1 MMILRL
7 ILIICVFIF
16 AYAPASLAEPLPG
29 LDPYSEKLE
38 YQLHRAVLA
47 KGENYQPRTRH
58 LTSEGQAIYTNRLI
72 LEDSPY
78 LIQHAHN
85 PVNWFPWGDEA
96 MTVAIIEN
104 KPIFLSIGYSTCH
117 WCHVMEVESFEDKK
131 IAEFLNQHFIAI
143 KVDRERHPDVDEAY
157 MLAVRLVA
165 GRGGWPMSS
174 FLAPDGKPFYGA
186 TYLPPDIFTE
196 LLKKINDSWNK
207 EPELILNQ
215 AKELSTLVTQIMQH
229 KSDLQSLEEN
239 TIQLSEEY
247 LLGQI
252 NTFTGGFG
260 DAPKFPSEP
269 AFLFLLQIAQRH
281 SNQSLNKDIEN
292 TLELMSQGGIYDQ
305 IGGGFHRYATDDIWL
320 IPHFEK
326 MLYNQAQLAQVYLH
340 AYRMTGK
347 DNYARVARQTLDY
360 ILREMTSNEGGF
372 YSATDADSEGIEGK
386 YFIWRPDEIKEA
398 LTEEDAALAIDLFAI
413 TEEGN
418 FEGHNI
424 LSLPVSLSDYALKQ
438 KLSYQAFTQKVDS
451 IRAQLEIYRSQR
463 IPPLRDDKV
472 LLAMNGM
479 MISTLSLASY
489 VLDAPVYK
497 DAAIR
502 AGHLLW
508 EKLWHDDALFRVYF
522 DGRHSIPAK
531 LDDYAYFIQAL
542 MDLYDIDGNPVWL
555 ERGRGLADLMIK
567 RFRDSADGGFF
578 MSDAENALFANPK
591 SLHDSALPSGNSV
604 AIMALASLALRTGDL
619 SYQDHAN
626 EALQAISPSP
636 GKNIFS
642 SASLTKALDLLIH
655 GEVGKYQY
663 GARGAVKA
671 SAVIKTIKEDKFIE
685 VKLQLANNWHI
696 NAHQPDVSQANVDQP
711 GAKDIIPTSIRID
724 TDYSAALLNKII
736 YPESISKKFSFLET
750 PLQVYE
756 GDIVLRGSLN
766 IDNSA
771 LLNNIVP
778 VIIQFQAC
786 NDQVCLAPEELTLRA
801 SL

>member
-7 ILIICVFIF
+7 IPIICVFIF
-16 AYAPASLAEPLPG
+16 TYAPESLAEPLPG

-38 YQLHRAVLA
+38 HQLRRAVLA
-47 KGENYQPRTRH
+47 KGEDYQPRTRH
-58 LTSEGQAIYTNRLI
+58 LSAEGQAIYTNRLI

-85 PVNWFPWGDEA
+85 PVNWFPWGNEA
-96 MTVAIIEN
+96 MTVAKIEN

-117 WCHVMEVESFEDKK
+117 WCHVMELESFEDKK

-165 GRGGWPMSS
+165 GQGGWPMSS

-215 AKELSTLVTQIMQH
+215 SKELSALVTQIMQQ
-229 KSDLQSLEEN
+229 KSDLKSLEEN
-239 TIQLSEEY
+239 TIQLCEEY
-247 LLGQI
+247 LLAQI

-260 DAPKFPSEP
+260 GAPKFPSEP
-269 AFLFLLQIAQRH
+269 ALLFLLQIAQRH
-281 SNQSLNKDIEN
+281 NNQSLNQDLEN

-326 MLYNQAQLAQVYLH
+326 MLYNQAQLTQVYLH

-360 ILREMTSNEGGF
+360 VLREMTSNEGGF

-386 YFIWRPDEIKEA
+386 YFVWRHDEIKET
-398 LTEEDAALAIDLFAI
+398 LTEEDAAMAIDLFAI

-418 FEGHNI
+418 FEGRNI
-424 LSLPVSLSDYALKQ
+424 LHLPVSLSDYALKHD
-438 KLSYQAFTQKVDS
+438 LSYQAFTQKVDS

-479 MISTLSLASY
+479 LISTLSLASY
-489 VLDAPVYK
+489 VLDDPAYK

-502 AGHLLW
+502 TGHLLW

-555 ERGRGLADLMIK
+555 QHGRTLADLMIK
-567 RFRDSADGGFF
+567 RFRDTAHGGFF
-578 MSDAENALFANPK
+578 MSDAENALFARPK

-626 EALQAISPSP
+626 EALRAISPSP
-636 GKNIFS
+636 GENIFS
-642 SASLTKALDLLIH
+642 SASLSKVLDLLVH

-671 SAVIKTIKEDKFIE
+671 SAEIKTIKGDKFVE
-685 VKLQLANNWHI
+685 VKLQLADNWHI
-696 NAHQPDVSQANVDQP
+696 NAHQSNV
-711 GAKDIIPTSIRID
+711 KDIIPTSIHID
-724 TDYSAALLNKII
+724 ADYSAALLNKTI
-736 YPESISKKFSFLET
+736 YPESISKRFNFLET

-756 GDIVLRGSLN
+756 GDVIVRGSLN
-766 IDNSA
+766 VDDGA
-771 LLNNIVP
+771 RLNNIVP

>member
-38 YQLHRAVLA
+38 HQLHRAVLA

-252 NTFTGGFG
+252 NTFTGGFS

-269 AFLFLLQIAQRH
+269 ALLFLLQMAQRH

-438 KLSYQAFTQKVDS
+438 DLSYQTFTQKVDS

-604 AIMALASLALRTGDL
+604 AIIALASLALRTGDL

-642 SASLTKALDLLIH
+642 SASLTKALDLLVH
-655 GEVGKYQY
+655 GEIGKYQY

-671 SAVIKTIKEDKFIE
+671 SAAIKTIKGDKFVE
-685 VKLQLANNWHI
+685 VKLQLADNWHI
-696 NAHQPDVSQANVDQP
+696 NAHRSNV
-711 GAKDIIPTSIRID
+711 KDIIPTSIHID
-724 TDYSAALLNKII
+724 ADYSAALLNEII
-736 YPESISKKFSFLET
+736 YPDSISKRFSFLET

-766 IDNSA
+766 VDDSA
-771 LLNNIVP
+771 RLNNIVP
-778 VIIQFQAC
+778 LVIQFQAC
-786 NDQVCLAPEELTLRA
+786 NDQVCLAPEKLTLRA

>member
-1 MMILRL
+1 MMIQQL
-7 ILIICVFIF
+7 IPLLCIFIIT
-16 AYAPASLAEPLPG
+16 YAPVSLAEPLPG
-29 LDPYSEKLE
+29 LAPHSEQLE
-38 YQLHRAVLA
+38 HRLNSAVLA
-47 KGENYQPRTRH
+47 KGEGYLPRTRH
-58 LTSEGQAIYTNRLI
+58 LSAAGRAIYTNRLI

-85 PVNWFPWGDEA
+85 PVNWFPWGEEA
-96 MTVAIIEN
+96 MALAKKEN
-104 KPIFLSIGYSTCH
+104 KLIFLSIGYSTCH
-117 WCHVMEVESFEDKK
+117 WCHVMEHESFEDKE

-165 GRGGWPMSS
+165 GPGGWPMTS

-196 LLKKINDSWNK
+196 LLDKINISWNK

-229 KSDLQSLEEN
+229 KSELKSLEEN
-239 TIQLSEEY
+239 TIQLTEEY

-252 NTFTGGFG
+252 NDFSGGFG

-269 AFLFLLQIAQRH
+269 ALLFLLQLAQRH
-281 SNQSLNKDIEN
+281 NNQALNHDIET
-292 TLELMSQGGIYDQ
+292 TLDLMSQGGIYDQ

-340 AYRMTGK
+340 AYRLTGK
-347 DNYARVARQTLDY
+347 DNYARVARQILDY
-360 ILREMTSNEGGF
+360 LLEEMTSNEGGF

-386 YFIWRPDEIKEA
+386 YFIWHPDEIRQV

-413 TEEGN
+413 TEKGN
-418 FEGHNI
+418 FEGRNI
-424 LSLPVSLSDYALKQ
+424 LHLPVSLSDYALKHN
-438 KLSYQAFTQKVDS
+438 LSYQALTQKVDS
-451 IRAQLEIYRSQR
+451 IRDQLEAYRSKR
-463 IPPLRDDKV
+463 IPPLRDDKI

-479 MISTLSLASY
+479 MISALSLASY
-489 VLDAPVYK
+489 VLDDSVYK

-508 EKLWHDDALFRVYF
+508 EKLWHDDILFRVYF
-522 DGRHSIPAK
+522 DGRYTIPAK

-542 MDLYDIDGNPVWL
+542 MDLYDVDGDPVWL
-555 ERGRGLADLMIK
+555 QRGRILADLMIK
-567 RFRDSADGGFF
+567 RFRDTAQGGFF

-591 SLHDSALPSGNSV
+591 SVNDGALPSGNSV
-604 AIMALASLALRTGDL
+604 AIMALANLALRTGDL

-636 GKNIFS
+636 GEQIFS
-642 SASLTKALDLLIH
+642 SASLSRALDLLVH

-671 SAVIKTIKEDKFIE
+671 TAEIKTVKADKFIE
-685 VKLQLANNWHI
+685 VKLQLADNWHI
-696 NAHQPDVSQANVDQP
+696 NANQIREN
-711 GAKDIIPTSIRID
+711 DIIPTSIDID
-724 TDYSAALLNKII
+724 TDYSAALLNKIV
-736 YPESISKKFSFLET
+736 YPESISKRFSFIET

-756 GDIVLRGSLN
+756 GDVILRGSLD
-766 IDNSA
+766 IDDSA
-771 LLNNIVP
+771 RMNNLVP
-778 VIIQFQAC
+778 VIILFQAC

-801 SL
+801 IM

>member
-7 ILIICVFIF
+7 IPIICVFIF
-16 AYAPASLAEPLPG
+16 TYAPESLAEPLPG

-38 YQLHRAVLA
+38 HQLHRAVLA
-47 KGENYQPRTRH
+47 KGEDYQPRTRH
-58 LTSEGQAIYTNRLI
+58 LSAEGQAIYTNRLI

-85 PVNWFPWGDEA
+85 PVNWFPWGNEA
-96 MTVAIIEN
+96 MTVAKIVN

-117 WCHVMEVESFEDKK
+117 WCHVMELESFEDKK

-165 GRGGWPMSS
+165 GQGGWPMSS

-215 AKELSTLVTQIMQH
+215 SKELSALVTQIMQQ
-229 KSDLQSLEEN
+229 KSDLKSLEEN
-239 TIQLSEEY
+239 TIQLCEEY
-247 LLGQI
+247 LLAQI

-260 DAPKFPSEP
+260 GAPKFPSEP
-269 AFLFLLQIAQRH
+269 ALLFLLQIAQRH
-281 SNQSLNKDIEN
+281 NNQSLNQDLES

-326 MLYNQAQLAQVYLH
+326 MLYNQAQLTQVYLH

-360 ILREMTSNEGGF
+360 VLREMTSNEGGF

-386 YFIWRPDEIKEA
+386 YFVWRHDEIKET
-398 LTEEDAALAIDLFAI
+398 LTEEDAAMAIDLFTI

-418 FEGHNI
+418 FEGRNI
-424 LSLPVSLSDYALKQ
+424 LHLPVSLSDYALKHD
-438 KLSYQAFTQKVDS
+438 LSYQAFTQKVDS

-479 MISTLSLASY
+479 LISTLSLASY
-489 VLDAPVYK
+489 VLDDPAYK

-502 AGHLLW
+502 TGHLLW

-555 ERGRGLADLMIK
+555 QHGRTLADLMIK
-567 RFRDSADGGFF
+567 RFRDTAHGGFF
-578 MSDAENALFANPK
+578 MSDAENALFARPK

-626 EALQAISPSP
+626 EALRAISPSP
-636 GKNIFS
+636 GENIFS
-642 SASLTKALDLLIH
+642 SASLSKALDLLVH

-671 SAVIKTIKEDKFIE
+671 SAEIKTIKGDKFVE
-685 VKLQLANNWHI
+685 VKLQLADNWHI
-696 NAHQPDVSQANVDQP
+696 NAHQSNV
-711 GAKDIIPTSIRID
+711 KDIIPTSIHID
-724 TDYSAALLNKII
+724 ADYSAALLNKTI
-736 YPESISKKFSFLET
+736 YPESISKRFNFLET

-756 GDIVLRGSLN
+756 GDVIVRGSLN
-766 IDNSA
+766 VDDGA
-771 LLNNIVP
+771 RLNNIVP

>member
-7 ILIICVFIF
+7 IPIICVFIF
-16 AYAPASLAEPLPG
+16 TYAPESLAEPLPG

-38 YQLHRAVLA
+38 HQLHRAVLA
-47 KGENYQPRTRH
+47 KGEDYQPRTRH
-58 LTSEGQAIYTNRLI
+58 LSAEGQAIYTNRLI

-85 PVNWFPWGDEA
+85 PVNWFPWGNEA
-96 MTVAIIEN
+96 MTVAKIEN

-117 WCHVMEVESFEDKK
+117 WCHVMELESFEDKK

-165 GRGGWPMSS
+165 GQGGWPMSS

-215 AKELSTLVTQIMQH
+215 SKELSALVTQIMQQ
-229 KSDLQSLEEN
+229 KSDLKSLEEN
-239 TIQLSEEY
+239 TIQLCEEY
-247 LLGQI
+247 LLAQI

-260 DAPKFPSEP
+260 GAPKFPSEP
-269 AFLFLLQIAQRH
+269 ALLFLLQIAQRQN
-281 SNQSLNKDIEN
+281 NQSLNQDLEN

-326 MLYNQAQLAQVYLH
+326 MLYNQAQLTQVYLH

-360 ILREMTSNEGGF
+360 VLREMTSNEGGF

-386 YFIWRPDEIKEA
+386 YFVWRHDEIKET
-398 LTEEDAALAIDLFAI
+398 LTEEDAAMAIDLFAI

-418 FEGHNI
+418 FEGRNI
-424 LSLPVSLSDYALKQ
+424 LHLPVSLSDYALKHD
-438 KLSYQAFTQKVDS
+438 LSYQAFTQKVDS

-479 MISTLSLASY
+479 LISTLSLASY
-489 VLDAPVYK
+489 VLDDPAYK

-502 AGHLLW
+502 TGHLLW

-555 ERGRGLADLMIK
+555 QHGRTLADLMIK
-567 RFRDSADGGFF
+567 RFRDTAHGGFF
-578 MSDAENALFANPK
+578 MSDAENALFARPK

-604 AIMALASLALRTGDL
+604 AIMALANLALRTGDL

-626 EALQAISPSP
+626 EALRAISPSP
-636 GKNIFS
+636 GENIFS
-642 SASLTKALDLLIH
+642 SASLSKALDLLVH

-671 SAVIKTIKEDKFIE
+671 SAEIKTIKGDKFVE
-685 VKLQLANNWHI
+685 VKLQLADNWHI
-696 NAHQPDVSQANVDQP
+696 NAHQSNV
-711 GAKDIIPTSIRID
+711 KDIIPTSIHID
-724 TDYSAALLNKII
+724 ADYSAALLNKTI
-736 YPESISKKFSFLET
+736 YPESISKRFNFLET

-756 GDIVLRGSLN
+756 GDVIVRGSLN
-766 IDNSA
+766 VDDGA
-771 LLNNIVP
+771 RLNNIVP

>member
-1 MMILRL
+1 MILRL
-7 ILIICVFIF
+7 IPIICVFIF
-16 AYAPASLAEPLPG
+16 AYASPSLAEPLPG
-29 LDPYSEKLE
+29 LGPHSEKLE
-38 YQLHRAVLA
+38 HQLNRAMLTR
-47 KGENYQPRTRH
+47 GEDYQPRTRH
-58 LTSEGQAIYTNRLI
+58 LSANGQAIYTNRLI

-85 PVNWFPWGDEA
+85 PVNWFPWGEEA
-96 MTVAIIEN
+96 MTVAKKEN

-117 WCHVMEVESFEDKK
+117 WCHVMEHESFEDKK

-196 LLKKINDSWNK
+196 LLEKINATWIE

-215 AKELSTLVTQIMQH
+215 SKELSALVTQIMQQQ
-229 KSDLQSLEEN
+229 SDLKSLEEN

-247 LLGQI
+247 LLAQI
-252 NTFTGGFG
+252 NAFTGGFG

-269 AFLFLLQIAQRH
+269 ALLFLLQIAQRH
-281 SNQSLNKDIEN
+281 NNQALNQDLEN
-292 TLELMSQGGIYDQ
+292 TLDLMSQGGIYDQ
-305 IGGGFHRYATDDIWL
+305 IGGGFHRYATDNIWL

-326 MLYNQAQLAQVYLH
+326 MLYNQAQLAQVYLL
-340 AYRMTGK
+340 AYRLTGK
-347 DNYARVARQTLDY
+347 DNFARVARQTLDY
-360 ILREMTSNEGGF
+360 VLREMTSNEGGF

-386 YFIWRPDEIKEA
+386 YFVWRANEIKET
-398 LTEEDAALAIDLFAI
+398 LTEDDAALAIDLFAI
-413 TEEGN
+413 TEKGN
-418 FEGHNI
+418 FEGRNI
-424 LSLPVSLSDYALKQ
+424 LHLPVSLNNYALQ
-438 KLSYQAFTQKVDS
+438 QDLSYPAFTKKVDS
-451 IRAQLEIYRSQR
+451 IRAQLGAYRSQR
-463 IPPLRDDKV
+463 IPPLRDDKI

-489 VLDAPVYK
+489 VLDDPAYK
-497 DAAIR
+497 NAAIR
-502 AGHLLW
+502 AGQLMW
-508 EKLWHDDALFRVYF
+508 EKLWRDDALFRVYF

-555 ERGRGLADLMIK
+555 QRGRTLADLMIK
-567 RFRDSADGGFF
+567 RFHDSAHGGFF
-578 MSDAENALFANPK
+578 MSDTENALFANPK
-591 SLHDSALPSGNSV
+591 SLNDSALPSGNSV
-604 AIMALASLALRTGDL
+604 AIMALTNLALRTGDL

-636 GKNIFS
+636 GENIFS
-642 SASLTKALDLLIH
+642 SASLSRALDLLVR
-655 GEVGKYQY
+655 GDVGKYQY

-671 SAVIKTIKEDKFIE
+671 SAEIKTINKDKFIE
-685 VKLQLANNWHI
+685 VKLQLADNWHI
-696 NAHQPDVSQANVDQP
+696 NAHQSRT
-711 GAKDIIPTSIRID
+711 KDIIPTSINIE
-724 TDYSAALLNKII
+724 TDYSVAQLNEVI
-736 YPESISKKFSFLET
+736 YPDSISKKFSFLET

-756 GDIVLRGSLN
+756 GNIIMRGSLN

-771 LLNNIVP
+771 RLNNIVP

-786 NDQVCLAPEELTLRA
+786 NDQLCLAPEELTLRA

>member
-7 ILIICVFIF
+7 IPIICVFIF
-16 AYAPASLAEPLPG
+16 VYAPVSLAGPLPG
-29 LDPYSEKLE
+29 LDPHSEKLE
-38 YQLHRAVLA
+38 YQLNSAMLA
-47 KGENYQPRTRH
+47 KGDDYLPRTRH
-58 LTSEGQAIYTNRLI
+58 LSAAGQAIYTNRLI

-85 PVNWFPWGDEA
+85 PVNWFPWGEEA
-96 MTVAIIEN
+96 MTVAKKEN

-117 WCHVMEVESFEDKK
+117 WCHVMEHESFEDKK

-196 LLKKINDSWNK
+196 LLEKINTTWIE

-215 AKELSTLVTQIMQH
+215 SNELSALVTQIMQH
-229 KSDLQSLEEN
+229 KSDLKSLEED

-247 LLGQI
+247 LLAQI
-252 NTFTGGFG
+252 NAFTGGFG

-269 AFLFLLQIAQRH
+269 ALLFLLQIAQRH
-281 SNQSLNKDIEN
+281 SNKSLNQGIEN

-340 AYRMTGK
+340 AYRLTGN
-347 DNYARVARQTLDY
+347 DNFARVARQTLDY
-360 ILREMTSNEGGF
+360 VLREMTSNEGGF

-386 YFIWRPDEIKEA
+386 YFVWRPDEIKET

-418 FEGHNI
+418 FEGRNI
-424 LSLPVSLSDYALKQ
+424 LHLPVSLSDYALKHE
-438 KLSYQAFTQKVDS
+438 LSYPAFTQKVDS
-451 IRAQLEIYRSQR
+451 IRAQLKVYRGQR

-479 MISTLSLASY
+479 MVSTLALASY
-489 VLDAPVYK
+489 VLDDPAYK

-508 EKLWHDDALFRVYF
+508 EKLWRDDALFRVYF

-542 MDLYDIDGNPVWL
+542 MDLYDIDDNPVWL
-555 ERGRGLADLMIK
+555 QRGRTLADLLIE
-567 RFRDSADGGFF
+567 RFRDTAHGGFF
-578 MSDAENALFANPK
+578 MSDAKNALFANPK
-591 SLHDSALPSGNSV
+591 SLNDSALPSGNSV
-604 AIMALASLALRTGDL
+604 AIMALTSLALRTGDL

-642 SASLTKALDLLIH
+642 SASLSRALDLLVR

-671 SAVIKTIKEDKFIE
+671 SAAIKTIKEDKYIE
-685 VKLQLANNWHI
+685 IKLQLADNWHI
-696 NAHQPDVSQANVDQP
+696 NAHQSRV
-711 GAKDIIPTSIRID
+711 KDIVPTSIHID
-724 TDYSAALLNKII
+724 ADYSAALLNKII
-736 YPESISKKFSFLET
+736 YPESITKRFSFLET
-750 PLQVYE
+750 PLHVYE
-756 GDIVLRGSLN
+756 GNVIVRGSLN
-766 IDNSA
+766 VDDNA
-771 LLNNIVP
+771 RLNNIVP

-801 SL
+801 SM

>member
-7 ILIICVFIF
+7 IPIICVFIF
-16 AYAPASLAEPLPG
+16 TYAPESLAEPLPG

-38 YQLHRAVLA
+38 HQLHRAVLA
-47 KGENYQPRTRH
+47 KGEDYQPRTRH
-58 LTSEGQAIYTNRLI
+58 LSAEGQAIYTNRLI

-85 PVNWFPWGDEA
+85 PVNWFPWGNEA
-96 MTVAIIEN
+96 MTVAKIEN

-117 WCHVMEVESFEDKK
+117 WCHVMELESFEDKK

-165 GRGGWPMSS
+165 GQGGWPMSS

-215 AKELSTLVTQIMQH
+215 SKELSALVTQIMQQ
-229 KSDLQSLEEN
+229 KSDLKSLEEN
-239 TIQLSEEY
+239 TIQLCEEY
-247 LLGQI
+247 LLAQI

-260 DAPKFPSEP
+260 GAPKFPSEP
-269 AFLFLLQIAQRH
+269 ALLFLLQIAQRH
-281 SNQSLNKDIEN
+281 NNQSLNQDLES

-326 MLYNQAQLAQVYLH
+326 MLYNQAQLTQVYLH

-360 ILREMTSNEGGF
+360 VLREMTSNEGGF

-386 YFIWRPDEIKEA
+386 YFVWRHDEIKET
-398 LTEEDAALAIDLFAI
+398 LTEEDAAMAIDLFAI

-418 FEGHNI
+418 FEGRNI
-424 LSLPVSLSDYALKQ
+424 LHLPVSLSDYALKHD
-438 KLSYQAFTQKVDS
+438 LSYQAFTQKVDS

-479 MISTLSLASY
+479 LISTLSLASY
-489 VLDAPVYK
+489 VLDDPAYK

-502 AGHLLW
+502 TGHLLW
-508 EKLWHDDALFRVYF
+508 EKLWHDAALFRVYF

-555 ERGRGLADLMIK
+555 QHGRTLADLMIK
-567 RFRDSADGGFF
+567 RFRDTAHGGFF
-578 MSDAENALFANPK
+578 MSDAENALFASPK

-604 AIMALASLALRTGDL
+604 AIMALASLTLRTGDL

-626 EALQAISPSP
+626 EALRAISPSP
-636 GKNIFS
+636 GENIFS
-642 SASLTKALDLLIH
+642 SASLSKALDLLVH

-671 SAVIKTIKEDKFIE
+671 SAEIKTIKGDKFVE
-685 VKLQLANNWHI
+685 VKLQLADNWHI
-696 NAHQPDVSQANVDQP
+696 NAHQSNV
-711 GAKDIIPTSIRID
+711 KDIIPTSIHID
-724 TDYSAALLNKII
+724 ADYSAALLNKTI
-736 YPESISKKFSFLET
+736 YPESISKRFNFLET

-756 GDIVLRGSLN
+756 GDVIVRGSLN
-766 IDNSA
+766 VDDGA
-771 LLNNIVP
+771 RLNNIVP

>member
-1 MMILRL
+1 MIRQL
-7 ILIICVFIF
+7 IPLFSIFII
-16 AYAPASLAEPLPG
+16 AYPPVGLAEPLPG
-29 LDPYSEKLE
+29 LDPYNEKLE
-38 YQLHRAVLA
+38 HKLNRAVLA
-47 KGENYQPRTRH
+47 RGDDYLPRTRH
-58 LTSEGQAIYTNRLI
+58 LTAAGRAIYTNRLI
-72 LEDSPY
+72 MEDSPY

-85 PVNWFPWGDEA
+85 PVNWFPWGEKA
-96 MTVAIIEN
+96 LALARKEN
-104 KPIFLSIGYSTCH
+104 KLIFLSIGYSTCH
-117 WCHVMEVESFEDKK
+117 WCHVMEHESFEDRK

-196 LLKKINDSWNK
+196 LLEKINTSWNK

-229 KSDLQSLEEN
+229 KGALKSLEEKN
-239 TIQLSEEY
+239 IQLAEEY
-247 LLGQI
+247 LLSQI
-252 NTFTGGFG
+252 NAFTGGFG

-269 AFLFLLQIAQRH
+269 ALLFLLQIAQRH
-281 SNQSLNKDIEN
+281 NNQLLNQDIET
-292 TLELMSQGGIYDQ
+292 TLDLMSQGGIYDQ

-347 DNYARVARQTLDY
+347 DNYARVAQQTLDY
-360 ILREMTSNEGGF
+360 ILEEMTSNEGGF

-386 YFIWRPDEIKEA
+386 YFVWRPDEINKV
-398 LTEEDAALAIDLFAI
+398 LTDEDAALAIDLFSI

-424 LSLPVSLSDYALKQ
+424 LHLQVSLSDYALKHN
-438 KLSYQAFTQKVDS
+438 LSYLALTQKVDS
-451 IRAQLEIYRSQR
+451 IRIQLETYRSQR

-489 VLDAPVYK
+489 VLDNPVYK

-508 EKLWHDDALFRVYF
+508 GKLWHDASLFRVYF
-522 DGRHSIPAK
+522 DDRHSIPAK

-542 MDLYDIDGNPVWL
+542 MDLYDIDGDPVWL
-555 ERGRGLADLMIK
+555 QRGCTLADLMIK
-567 RFRDSADGGFF
+567 HFRDNTQGGFF
-578 MSDAENALFANPK
+578 MSDVENALFAHPK
-591 SLHDSALPSGNSV
+591 SLNDGALPSGNSV
-604 AIMALASLALRTGDL
+604 AIMALASLVLRTGDL
-619 SYQDHAN
+619 SYQDQAN

-636 GKNIFS
+636 GEKIFS
-642 SASLTKALDLLIH
+642 SASLSRALDLLVH

-671 SAVIKTIKEDKFIE
+671 TAAIKTVREDKFIE
-685 VKLQLANNWHI
+685 VKLQLADNWHI
-696 NAHQPDVSQANVDQP
+696 NSHQTRTN
-711 GAKDIIPTSIRID
+711 DIIPTSVHID
-724 TDYSAALLNKII
+724 TDYSAALLNKIVF
-736 YPESISKKFSFLET
+736 PESISKRFSFLET

-756 GDIVLRGSLN
+756 GDVILRGSLEV
-766 IDNSA
+766 DNSTRM
-771 LLNNIVP
+771 NNIIP
-778 VIIQFQAC
+778 IIIQFQAC
-786 NDQVCLAPEELTLRA
+786 NDQACLAPEQLTLRA
-801 SL
+801 SM

>member
-1 MMILRL
+1 
-7 ILIICVFIF
+7 
-16 AYAPASLAEPLPG
+16 
-29 LDPYSEKLE
+29 
-38 YQLHRAVLA
+38 
-47 KGENYQPRTRH
+47 
-58 LTSEGQAIYTNRLI
+58 
-72 LEDSPY
+72 
-78 LIQHAHN
+78 
-85 PVNWFPWGDEA
+85 
-96 MTVAIIEN
+96 
-104 KPIFLSIGYSTCH
+104 
-117 WCHVMEVESFEDKK
+117 
-131 IAEFLNQHFIAI
+131 
-143 KVDRERHPDVDEAY
+143 
-157 MLAVRLVA
+157 
-165 GRGGWPMSS
+165 
-174 FLAPDGKPFYGA
+174 
-186 TYLPPDIFTE
+186 
-196 LLKKINDSWNK
+196 
-207 EPELILNQ
+207 
-215 AKELSTLVTQIMQH
+215 MQH

-269 AFLFLLQIAQRH
+269 ALLFLLQMAQRH

-360 ILREMTSNEGGF
+360 VLREMTSNEGGF

-386 YFIWRPDEIKEA
+386 YFIWRPDEIKET

-438 KLSYQAFTQKVDS
+438 NLSYQAFTQKVDI

-508 EKLWHDDALFRVYF
+508 EKLWHHDVLFRVYF

-555 ERGRGLADLMIK
+555 KRGRGLANLMIK

-604 AIMALASLALRTGDL
+604 AIIALASLALRTGDL

-642 SASLTKALDLLIH
+642 SASLTKALDLLVH

-671 SAVIKTIKEDKFIE
+671 SAAIKTIKGDKFVE
-685 VKLQLANNWHI
+685 VELQLADNWHI
-696 NAHQPDVSQANVDQP
+696 NAHQSNV
-711 GAKDIIPTSIRID
+711 KDIIPTSIHID
-724 TDYSAALLNKII
+724 ADYSAALLNEII
-736 YPESISKKFSFLET
+736 YPDSISKRFSFLET

-766 IDNSA
+766 VADSA
-771 LLNNIVP
+771 RLNNIVP
-778 VIIQFQAC
+778 LVIQFQAC
-786 NDQVCLAPEELTLRA
+786 NDQVCLAPEKLTLRA